1 MKNINTYARIEFN
14 GSKTYMI
21 IDTANQCLFATYS
34 EDKCIQV
41 CNLEESETI
50 GVVTNLCAFIDTLDS
65 TKEEFDLEFQRV
77 SNVLNDLTT

>member
-1 MKNINTYARIEFN
+1 MKIQLKKEVIEYVEVELPFYKKN
-14 GSKTYMI
+14 RCHHYKV
-21 IDTANQCLFATYS
+21 YS

-41 CNLEESETI
+41 CNLEESESI
-50 GVVTNLCAFIDTLDS
+50 GVVTNLCAFMDTLDS